1 MAYKLRKRL
10 EIDVAQPVIVR
21 ETDEVERHERTID
34 RNRADS
40 TALKLKLRPLLR
52 EYLCLNSVPK
62 TKWSFLKA
70 AGGSKTVADRLE
82 QSVIESFHDL
92 QSSVSQLERRI
103 SRYTEAI
110 QEQIVQKQQAK
121 FRLNRA
127 KQMPNPVITL
137 DSDRLEADLA
147 VCDTYVKGSLKL
159 KLEESIFGSTFDTYR
174 VTYQTPELIAHCA
187 RGYETS
193 RKISPINV
201 DITFH
206 DGSSEVNFRSV
217 SGLSKRYLGY
227 GNSNLL
233 HPHMTSPSTP
243 CLGDFGGPIQDAC
256 DDFDIVS
263 IVTLVGMFLQQ
274 FDPEDGAGRHYYSWP
289 RYEAETVTP
298 ERTDIWQ
305 RTDGVNETLDDI
317 FVDEDRCEADY
328 ADEYVRSY

>member
-21 ETDEVERHERTID
+21 ETCEVEHYEQLIDHRRAQRT
-34 RNRADS
+34 AQKLEL
-40 TALKLKLRPLLR
+40 APLKR
-52 EYLCLNSVPK
+52 EYLCADNVP
-62 TKWSFLKA
+62 TKWAYLKA
-70 AGGSKTVADRLE
+70 AGGSTKIAERIEQFVVERFSDLGLQIRGLE
-82 QSVIESFHDL
+82 Q
-92 QSSVSQLERRI
+92 RI
-103 SRYTEAI
+103 SQSTERI
-110 QEQIVQKQQAK
+110 QELIVQKQQAK

-159 KLEESIFGSTFDTYR
+159 KLEESIYGSTFDTYR

-187 RGYETS
+187 NGHETS

-201 DITFH
+201 DITFR
-206 DGSSEVNFRSV
+206 DDSKEVNFRSV
-217 SGLSKRYLGY
+217 SGLSKRYPGY
-227 GNSNLL
+227 GHSDLL
-233 HPHMTSPSTP
+233 HPHMTSPSVP

-274 FDPEDGAGRHYYSWP
+274 FDPEDGAGRYYSFWP
-289 RYEAETVTP
+289 RYEAEPVSYIGSYPQYAP
-298 ERTDIWQ
+298 EHI
-305 RTDGVNETLDDI
+305 
-317 FVDEDRCEADY
+317 DEDRCEADY

>member
-21 ETDEVERHERTID
+21 ETCEVERHERTID
-34 RNRADS
+34 RNRADR
-40 TALKLKLRPLLR
+40 TRMKLELAPLKR
-52 EYLCLNSVPK
+52 EYLCADNVP
-62 TKWSFLKA
+62 TKWAYLQA
-70 AGGSKTVADRLE
+70 AGGSTKIAERIE
-82 QSVIESFHDL
+82 QFVVERFSDLDL
-92 QSSVSQLERRI
+92 QIQRRERQISQ
-103 SRYTEAI
+103 STELI
-110 QEQIVQKQQAK
+110 QELTVQKQQAK

-159 KLEESIFGSTFDTYR
+159 KLEESIYGSTFDTYR

-187 RGYETS
+187 HGHKSPR
-193 RKISPINV
+193 RISPINV
-201 DITFH
+201 DITFN
-206 DGSSEVNFRSV
+206 DGSSDVNFRSV
-217 SGLSKRYLGY
+217 SGLSKRYPGY
-227 GNSNLL
+227 GNSDVL

-274 FDPEDGAGRHYYSWP
+274 FDPEDGAGRYYSFWP
-289 RYEAETVTP
+289 IYEAETVTP
-298 ERTDIWQ
+298 IVDRQPPTAYPQYVPEHI
-305 RTDGVNETLDDI
+305 
-317 FVDEDRCEADY
+317 DEDRCEADY

>member
-21 ETDEVERHERTID
+21 ETCEVERHERTID
-34 RNRADS
+34 RHRADR
-40 TALKLKLRPLLR
+40 TEFKLKLAPLKR
-52 EYLCLNSVPK
+52 EYLCVDNVP
-62 TKWSFLKA
+62 TKWAYLKA
-70 AGGSKTVADRLE
+70 AGGSTNIAERIE
-82 QSVIESFHDL
+82 QFVVERFSDLSLKIER
-92 QSSVSQLERRI
+92 LERRI
-103 SRYTEAI
+103 NGYTEAI

-187 RGYETS
+187 HYDKSS
-193 RKISPINV
+193 RRISPINV
-201 DITFH
+201 DITFN
-206 DGSSEVNFRSV
+206 DGSSDVNFRSV
-217 SGLSKRYLGY
+217 SGLSKRYPGY
-227 GNSNLL
+227 GNNDVL

-274 FDPEDGAGRHYYSWP
+274 FDPEDGAGRYYSFWP
-289 RYEAETVTP
+289 IYEAEPVSHIGSYPQYAP
-298 ERTDIWQ
+298 EHI
-305 RTDGVNETLDDI
+305 
-317 FVDEDRCEADY
+317 DEDRCEADY